1 MLEAAWGVYAG
12 VYAGEEVLAGE
23 VVLCLWRKRL

>member
-1 MLEAAWGVYAG
+1 MLGAAWG

-23 VVLCLWRKRL
+23 VVLCCGDEVVGL